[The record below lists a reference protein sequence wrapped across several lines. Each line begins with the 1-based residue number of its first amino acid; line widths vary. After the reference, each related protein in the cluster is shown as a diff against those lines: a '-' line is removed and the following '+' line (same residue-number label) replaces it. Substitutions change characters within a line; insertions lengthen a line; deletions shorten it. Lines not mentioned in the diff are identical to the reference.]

1 MSQQFSTRVTPHQ
14 QQGVVLIFALIMLV
28 LISMISISMVRSST
42 MDERMAGGSRDRNKA
57 FQAAEYALRAC
68 LAPLLDNSYARTNPV
83 PLDPADAP
91 AQPVWE
97 VASNWT
103 SNASREIAID
113 YGTDPGLAANPRCIY
128 ETLGAGSGS
137 FRVTSRALGAQDTTA
152 VILQA
157 TFSNE

>member
-1 MSQQFSTRVTPHQ
+1 MKTPTFC
-14 QQGVVLIFALIMLV
+14 GATVVLIFALIMLV
-28 LISMISISMVRSST
+28 LISMISISMVRNST
-42 MDERMAGGSRDRNKA
+42 MDERMAGGARDRNKA

-68 LAPLLDNSYARTNPV
+68 LAPLLEGSYAGTNPA
-83 PLDPADAP
+83 PLDPTDAP
-91 AQPVWE
+91 ALPVWE

-103 SNASREIAID
+103 TNVSREVAIE
-113 YGTDPGLAANPRCIY
+113 YGTDPGLAANPRCLF
-128 ETLGAGSGS
+128 ERLGTSGS